1 MVGLIVGVIFT
12 ITIMKLN
19 KHEIFKYFNN
29 DTNKKF
35 YLNWFQNVCSEIS
48 MITQKEITESDM
60 GIILEGYFKQVKE
73 GGN

>member
-1 MVGLIVGVIFT
+1 MT
-12 ITIMKLN
+12 

>member
-1 MVGLIVGVIFT
+1 M
-12 ITIMKLN
+12 N

-29 DTNKKF
+29 DTNKNF

>member
-1 MVGLIVGVIFT
+1 M
-12 ITIMKLN
+12 N

-60 GIILEGYFKQVKE
+60 GVILEGYFKQVKE

>member
-1 MVGLIVGVIFT
+1 M
-12 ITIMKLN
+12 N

-35 YLNWFQNVCSEIS
+35 YLEWFQNVCSEVS
-48 MITQKEITESDM
+48 KLTQKEITQSDM
-60 GIILEGYFKQVKE
+60 GMILEGYFKQVKE

>member
-1 MVGLIVGVIFT
+1 M
-12 ITIMKLN
+12 N

>member
-1 MVGLIVGVIFT
+1 M
-12 ITIMKLN
+12 N

-35 YLNWFQNVCSEIS
+35 YLEWFQNVCSEIS
-48 MITQKEITESDM
+48 KLTQKEITQSDM
-60 GIILEGYFKQVKE
+60 GMILEGYFKQVKE

>member
-1 MVGLIVGVIFT
+1 M
-12 ITIMKLN
+12 N

-73 GGN
+73 LYKDML

>member
-1 MVGLIVGVIFT
+1 M
-12 ITIMKLN
+12 N

-35 YLNWFQNVCSEIS
+35 YLEWFQNVCSEIS

-60 GIILEGYFKQVKE
+60 GVILEGYFKQVKE

>member
-1 MVGLIVGVIFT
+1 M
-12 ITIMKLN
+12 N

-35 YLNWFQNVCSEIS
+35 YLEWFQNVCFEIS
-48 MITQKEITESDM
+48 KLTKKEITEGDM
-60 GIILEGYFKQVKE
+60 GMILEGYFKQVKE

>member
-1 MVGLIVGVIFT
+1 M
-12 ITIMKLN
+12 N

-35 YLNWFQNVCSEIS
+35 YLKWFQNVCSEIS

>member
-1 MVGLIVGVIFT
+1 M
-12 ITIMKLN
+12 N

-35 YLNWFQNVCSEIS
+35 YLKWFQNVCYEIS

-60 GIILEGYFKQVKE
+60 GVILEGYFKQVKE

>member
-1 MVGLIVGVIFT
+1 M
-12 ITIMKLN
+12 N

-73 GGN
+73 GGNQ